1 MSKTV
6 DATLPVVYS
15 YGVGTDG
22 PGSRFIRGGIQRL
35 FVSPTVRIHREPAHH
50 RGGFKKPFI
59 FVENEMTVRE
69 IAQAVGK
76 DERSVARWVS
86 SLSDKMTEISDKVSK
101 AKATSKAADY
111 SLFET
116 CAIIEEGMGQAAAS
130 IYRAN
135 AKPEKKTG
143 KITPYSASFIREV
156 RLALGKEAAA
166 ALLTGLPIE
175 AKKPITIE
183 APKTLPEEV
192 ARQVYAVASKAIESY
207 YRKQRIEALSPSL
220 FVQAPKEAAE

>member
-1 MSKTV
+1 MTARGEWCIVSVSGLMDPAVALYEAASRGFLYPLLCVYTGNRLITGGDSKG
-6 DATLPVVYS
+6 L
-15 YGVGTDG
+15 
-22 PGSRFIRGGIQRL
+22 L
-35 FVSPTVRIHREPAHH
+35 FL
-50 RGGFKKPFI
+50 GD
-59 FVENEMTVRE
+59 EMTVKE
-69 IAQAVGK
+69 IAKAVGK

-116 CAIIEEGMGQAAAS
+116 CAIIEEGMGKAAAD

-135 AKPEKKTG
+135 AEQEKKTG

-166 ALLTGLPIE
+166 ALLTGLPVD
-175 AKKPITIE
+175 AKKPLAIE

-192 ARQVYAVASKAIESY
+192 ARQVYAVASKAMESY

-220 FVQAPKEAAE
+220 FVQAPKETTE

>member
-1 MSKTV
+1 ML
-6 DATLPVVYS
+6 TLGASLTAPNLA
-15 YGVGTDG
+15 
-22 PGSRFIRGGIQRL
+22 GSVNISLL
-35 FVSPTVRIHREPAHH
+35 FL
-50 RGGFKKPFI
+50 GD
-59 FVENEMTVRE
+59 EMTVRE

-116 CAIIEEGMGQAAAS
+116 CAIIEEGMGKAAAS

-135 AKPEKKTG
+135 AEPEKKME
-143 KITPYSASFIREV
+143 KITTYSAAFIREV
-156 RLALGKEAAA
+156 RLVLGKEAAA

-192 ARQVYAVASKAIESY
+192 ARQVYAVAYKAIERY
-207 YRKQRIEALSPSL
+207 NRDQRVKDLSPSL
-220 FVQAPKEAAE
+220 FAKAPKEATE